1 MKATIVRLALA
12 PLLLAPAQALAQQP
26 ATRVLE
32 EMTWTEIRDAI
43 AAGNRTVIIPV
54 GGTEQNGPHMVMGKH
69 NYVITFA
76 AKQLADKLGNALVA
90 PTVQYVPEGNYDSPG
105 FGEKPGVLSNPSPS
119 YENLLEA
126 AARSL
131 RVHGFTEVLYIGDSG
146 GNQNGMTAVADK
158 LNQEWSGGPTR
169 VFALTDYYQKGQEHA
184 RAWLQA
190 QYGYDM
196 ATIGSHAGITD
207 TSAMLYVF
215 PEGVRTDRLRPNGGS
230 PDSGVRGDPTRATRE
245 IGEMVIAF
253 KVNAAVGQYNS
264 LKAPVRGR
272 GGRGTLR

>member
-1 MKATIVRLALA
+1 MRDHVLRVAVSV
-12 PLLLAPAQALAQQP
+12 LLAAPFGAAAQSP

-43 AAGNRTVIIPV
+43 AAGNQTVIIPI

-69 NYVITFA
+69 NYVISHA
-76 AKQLADKLGNALVA
+76 ARVLAERLGNALVA
-90 PTVQYVPEGNYDSPG
+90 PTVQYVPEGNYDAPG
-105 FGEKPGVLSNPSPS
+105 FGDKPGVLSNPSPS
-119 YENLLEA
+119 YNNLLEA

-131 RVHGFTEVLYIGDSG
+131 AVHGFTEILYIGDSG
-146 GNQNGMTAVADK
+146 GNQNGMSAVADK
-158 LNQEWSGGPTR
+158 LNQEWAGGPTR

-190 QYGYDM
+190 QYGYDL

-215 PEGVRTDRLRPNGGS
+215 PEGVRSDRLQPNGGS
-230 PDSGVRGDPTRATRE
+230 AESGVRGDPTKATRE
-245 IGEMVIAF
+245 IGRMVIEF
-253 KVNAAVGQYNS
+253 KVNAAVAQYS
-264 LKAPVRGR
+264 GLKAPRGR
-272 GGRGTLR
+272 GGRGGG